1 MTKQFFPTRR
11 ERDCIVTIH
20 ENSSREF
27 PIRLSEIAKTMRMKP
42 PSVIEILKRLELKGL
57 ITREKGMV
65 ILTDAGNESY
75 NYITNCHRILETI
88 FVDSGIALDEA
99 CREVSAFDYMINS
112 ESAMKL
118 SNLVGNPSACPHGK
132 PIIYR

>member
-11 ERDCIVTIH
+11 ERDCMVTIH

-27 PIRLSEIAKTMRMKP
+27 PIRLSEIAKIMGMKP
-42 PSVIEILKRLELKGL
+42 PTVIEILKRLESKGL

-65 ILTDAGNESY
+65 ILTDAGKESY
-75 NYITNCHRILETI
+75 NFITNCHRILETI
-88 FVDSGIALDEA
+88 FVDSGIDLEEA

-118 SNLVGNPSACPHGK
+118 SNFVGKPTACPHGK

>member
-1 MTKQFFPTRR
+1 MKKQLTPTRR
-11 ERDCIVTIH
+11 ERDCIVTIR

-27 PIRLSEIAKTMRMKP
+27 PIRLSEISKIMGMKP
-42 PSVIEILKRLELKGL
+42 PTVIEILKRLELKGL

-65 ILTDAGNESY
+65 VLTDAGKESY
-75 NYITNCHRILETI
+75 NFIVNCHRILETI
-88 FVDSGIALDEA
+88 FVDSGIELEEA

-118 SNLVGNPSACPHGK
+118 SNFVGKPATCPHGK
-132 PIIYR
+132 PIIYG

>member
-1 MTKQFFPTRR
+1 MSKQFFPTRR

-27 PIRLSEIAKTMRMKP
+27 PIRLSEIAKIMGMKP
-42 PSVIEILKRLELKGL
+42 PTVIEILKRLELKGL

-65 ILTDAGNESY
+65 ILTDTGKESY
-75 NYITNCHRILETI
+75 NFITNCHRILETI
-88 FVDSGIALDEA
+88 FVDSGIDLEEA

-118 SNLVGNPSACPHGK
+118 SNFVGKPTACPHGK